1 MLALV
6 DTLMEYHRMD
16 EGGTHSKNTLFS
28 LKTLFEEIADSHRL
42 AALQKDLAFT
52 ASFSGLDAIVC
63 CDSSHIRQIVGN
75 LLLRKIAVFSHFM
88 QPLIP
93 HRITCLANIIALMR
107 LGLTKWHEM
116 DHD

>member
-1 MLALV
+1 MVKQRKL
-6 DTLMEYHRMD
+6 YQYFHRNGANP
-16 EGGTHSKNTLFS
+16 ELIVFVC
-28 LKTLFEEIADSHRL
+28 
-42 AALQKDLAFT
+42 AAGYLE
-52 ASFSGLDAIVC
+52 
-63 CDSSHIRQIVGN
+63 IVGN

-93 HRITCLANIIALMR
+93 HRITYLANIIALMR